1 MRVEADELCPLP
13 EDPVLAAACMALKD
27 GGHWGFVFDSG
38 WRLVFATDDVRTS
51 FGGSKSM
58 VPLVIGENIYGSA
71 SLQLSRSWPFPPL
84 WETAFPGL
92 GSSMLADFDG
102 DRARLKAE
110 VDPSLHDLVDEMEPN
125 SDEMRT
131 YVGLGTGVESAPTT
145 VSTVVR
151 LRDDAGSMRGSV
163 LVLKPAASMATIG
176 VMVFEQDLDHLARMQ
191 QVISADRRS
200 AAILFA
206 DLESSSPL
214 ARRLS
219 TASYFALNRRLVR
232 AADRAVLQNGG
243 LVGRHIGDG
252 VVAFFP
258 AATAPSES
266 QAARACIEAAREI
279 RAGVRAVAERS
290 GLDPSELVMRFG
302 LHWGATPYIGSI
314 ISGARAEVTAL
325 GDEINEAARIEASAS
340 GGRSLAS
347 KPLLERLSRADAE
360 ALDIDTEH
368 VAYTQLGD
376 LDTAPEKAR
385 RDAPSLAVCEL

>member
-1 MRVEADELCPLP
+1 MRVETDERCPLP
-13 EDPVLAAACMALKD
+13 DDPVLAAACVALKD
-27 GGHWGFVFDSG
+27 GGHWGFVFDSE

-58 VPLVIGENIYGSA
+58 VALVIGENIYGSA
-71 SLQLSRSWPFPPL
+71 SLELSRTWPFPPR

-92 GSSMLADFDG
+92 GSAMLADFDG

-110 VDPSLHDLVDEMEPN
+110 VDPSLHGLVDEMSPN
-125 SDEMRT
+125 GDEMMT
-131 YVGLGTGVESAPTT
+131 YVGLGTGVGSAPPT

-163 LVLKPAASMATIG
+163 LLLKPAASMATIG
-176 VMVFEQDLDHLARMQ
+176 LMVFEQDLGHLARME
-191 QVISADRRS
+191 QVVSADRRS
-200 AAILFA
+200 TAILFA

-214 ARRLS
+214 TRRLS

-232 AADRAVLQNGG
+232 AADNAVLETGG
-243 LVGRHIGDG
+243 LVGRHVGDG

-258 AATAPSES
+258 AAAFPDES
-266 QAARACIEAAREI
+266 SAARACIEAARAI
-279 RAGVRAVAERS
+279 QAGLRDVAERS
-290 GLDPSELVMRFG
+290 ELDPSDVVMRFG

-314 ISGARAEVTAL
+314 ITGARAEVTAL

-340 GGRSLAS
+340 GGRTLAS
-347 KPLLERLSRADAE
+347 KQLIERLNRVDAA

-368 VAYTQLGD
+368 IAYTQLGD
-376 LDTAPEKAR
+376 LDTAPAKAL
-385 RDAPSLAVCEL
+385 RDASSIAVCEL